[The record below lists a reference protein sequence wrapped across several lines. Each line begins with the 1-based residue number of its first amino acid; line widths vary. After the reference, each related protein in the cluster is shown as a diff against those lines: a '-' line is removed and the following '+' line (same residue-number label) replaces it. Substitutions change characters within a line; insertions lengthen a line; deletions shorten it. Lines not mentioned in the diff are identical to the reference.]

1 LYGNNT
7 LTEAIEGIPEDEWH
21 RAGVCGVWSVKEII
35 AHLASFEQLLVD
47 ILNSLVDDSRPTPTL
62 DQFFAV
68 EDPDEFNNV
77 EVARRQERTV
87 EEMLAEY
94 NNAYAQSLELLSRI
108 PIETRRQA
116 GLIDWYGAEYDL
128 EDFLIYSYYGHKREH
143 SAQIEV
149 FKDLLNHESGEL
161 SDG

>member
-1 LYGNNT
+1 
-7 LTEAIEGIPEDEWH
+7 
-21 RAGVCGVWSVKEII
+21 
-35 AHLASFEQLLVD
+35 
-47 ILNSLVDDSRPTPTL
+47 
-62 DQFFAV
+62 
-68 EDPDEFNNV
+68 
-77 EVARRQERTV
+77 
-87 EEMLAEY
+87 M
-94 NNAYAQSLELLSRI
+94 
-108 PIETRRQA
+108 TRRQA